1 VEDISI
7 FMAFAAG
14 VVSFL
19 SPCVLPLVPA
29 YISYISG
36 VSIEDISSSD
46 RSGMG
51 KVFTG
56 TLAFVAGFSL
66 VFISLGA
73 SASWVGQFFQS
84 NMGILG
90 KIGGVIVIVFGLHL
104 IGVYR
109 IPFLMREKRY
119 HSSTKPASL
128 FGSMLI
134 GIAFAFGW
142 TPCIG
147 PILAGILAYAGTQE
161 TIGQGVFLLSVYSLG
176 LGRSISLVQDWAI
189 SRFLSFFDVIKRH
202 FRKVEVVSGILLVV
216 LGVMIFTDN
225 FRWLAGQLAFLNQF
239 SI

>member
-7 FMAFAAG
+7 FMAFVAG

-36 VSIEDISSSD
+36 VSIEDISSSN

-56 TLAFVAGFSL
+56 TLAFVVGFSL

-90 KIGGVIVIVFGLHL
+90 KIGGVIVIVFGFHL

-128 FGSMLI
+128 FGSVLI

-176 LGRSISLVQDWAI
+176 LGLPFLLTGLGI

-202 FRKVEVVSGILLVV
+202 FRKVEVVSGILLVA
-216 LGVMIFTDN
+216 LGIMIFTDN
-225 FRWLAGQLAFLNQF
+225 FRWLAAQLAFLNRF

>member
-1 VEDISI
+1 
-7 FMAFAAG
+7 MAFAAG
-14 VVSFL
+14 VASFL

-46 RSGMG
+46 RSGTG

-66 VFISLGA
+66 VFVSLGA
-73 SASWVGQFFQS
+73 SASWIGQFFQS
-84 NMGILG
+84 NIGILS
-90 KIGGVIVIVFGLHL
+90 KVGGVIVVIFGLHL
-104 IGVYR
+104 MGVFR

-119 HSSTKPASL
+119 QSSSKPTSL
-128 FGSMLI
+128 FGSMVI

-147 PILAGILAYAGTQE
+147 PILAAILAYAGTRE
-161 TIGQGVFLLSVYSLG
+161 TVREGVFLLSVYSLG
-176 LGRSISLVQDWAI
+176 LGLPFLLTGLGI
-189 SRFLSFFDVIKRH
+189 SRFLSLFDVIKRH
-202 FRKVEVVSGILLVV
+202 FRKVEIVSGCLLVV
-216 LGVMIFTDN
+216 LGIMIFTDN
-225 FRWLAGQLAFLNQF
+225 FRWLAGQLSFLNRF